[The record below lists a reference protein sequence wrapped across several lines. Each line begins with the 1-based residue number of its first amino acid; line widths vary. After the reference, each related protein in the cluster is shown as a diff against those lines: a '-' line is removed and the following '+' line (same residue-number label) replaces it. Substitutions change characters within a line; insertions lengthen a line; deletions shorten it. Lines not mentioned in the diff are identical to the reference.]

1 MHFFLFW
8 ILWSQWCFSWKSSEN
23 EWSEPVNVKR
33 LIPICCRLVDARP
46 VHRSSRCRQ
55 HPLKKLHRR
64 LQRTRRLRIRQVW
77 SVSNAVCVILCSSA
91 SVTWVCVFHQSC
103 SGSRGCAAEN
113 ESMDGPSHRQPLG
126 FRRRPETCQ
135 STHQRGKDT
144 RTLTGCVAEPQKTGR
159 FHGTLRVNT
168 S

>member
-1 MHFFLFW
+1 M
-8 ILWSQWCFSWKSSEN
+8 
-23 EWSEPVNVKR
+23 KR

-64 LQRTRRLRIRQVW
+64 LQRTSRLRIRQVW
-77 SVSNAVCVILCSSA
+77 SVSHTVCVILCCSA

-103 SGSRGCAAEN
+103 SGSCGCAAEN
-113 ESMDGPSHRQPLG
+113 ESMDRPSHRQPLG

-144 RTLTGCVAEPQKTGR
+144 HTHRLRYITSEDWEISRHITSTQANSNGLHNRCCCCRLTSC
-159 FHGTLRVNT
+159 
-168 S
+168 